1 MTFDFDGNVRCDQT
15 IEKGGEY
22 HSIKM
27 NCTVPSA
34 TKLKVT
40 NSSLLGA
47 GSAEAYLGKE
57 P

>member
-40 NSSLLGA
+40 NPSLLGA